1 MATAVKYE
9 TKKAPKSIATLVAER
24 EALRASAAAMSA
36 RVAEID
42 AELEKKAEPGV
53 IYDTPTHTF
62 LRRPSHRFDAKKF
75 AEAFPAT
82 KKPKLYKRTLDT
94 DAVKR
99 SFSAVELS
107 KFEIVSYS
115 TIVAP
120 KGA

>member
-1 MATAVKYE
+1 MTAASKYE
-9 TKKAPKSIATLVAER
+9 TRKATKGVAKLVEER
-24 EALRASAAAMSA
+24 ESLRAEIADRA
-36 RVAEID
+36 RRI
-42 AELEKKAEPGV
+42 AELDEALEKLEPGV

-99 SFSAVELS
+99 AFSAADLE
-107 KFEIVSYS
+107 KFQTTIYS

-120 KGA
+120 KEA

>member
-1 MATAVKYE
+1 MATASKYE
-9 TKKAPKSIATLVAER
+9 TKKAPKGIATLVAER
-24 EALRASAAAMSA
+24 EALRSSAAAMNA

-75 AEAFPAT
+75 AEAYPVA

-99 SFSAVELS
+99 AFSAVELA
-107 KFEIVSYS
+107 KFETIGYS

-120 KGA
+120 KEA